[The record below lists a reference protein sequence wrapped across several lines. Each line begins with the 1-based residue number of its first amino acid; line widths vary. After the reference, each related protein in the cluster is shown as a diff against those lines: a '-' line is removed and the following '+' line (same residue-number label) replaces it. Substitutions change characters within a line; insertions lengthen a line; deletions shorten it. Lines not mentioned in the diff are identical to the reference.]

1 MTEAEL
7 DDYMML
13 RSQQM
18 VTTMIDEVGIESA
31 GQWIECMLLNMLRI
45 VNLPSH
51 EAIQYFN
58 EMSKMY
64 VLLQEMSDKR
74 VLN

>member
-1 MTEAEL
+1 MTDNEL

-18 VTTMIDEVGIESA
+18 VTTMIDEVGIEST

-58 EMSKMY
+58 EMSKRY

>member
-18 VTTMIDEVGIESA
+18 VTTMIDEVGIEST

-58 EMSKMY
+58 EMSKRY